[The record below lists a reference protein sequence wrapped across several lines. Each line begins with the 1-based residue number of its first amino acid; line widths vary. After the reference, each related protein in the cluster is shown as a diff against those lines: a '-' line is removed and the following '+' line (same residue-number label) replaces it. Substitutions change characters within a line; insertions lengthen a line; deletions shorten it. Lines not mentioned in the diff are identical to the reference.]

1 MKFSVQLALA
11 CFSVGVLSNA
21 TPRHPTTTIQNAIG
35 ECQKGVDN
43 LDTECK
49 AYNGG
54 DTSLLQKSAT
64 TLVDIIVR
72 GNTEI
77 ALQPSLSLSATL
89 ELTTTVTTFI
99 DHVTILTETLKSKRD
114 VVKAALKCGL
124 VRENIDVINTA
135 AGTFIETVV
144 GKCSPDAKAVTE
156 QTAQILQALL
166 SGCKEYYSTSNC
178 P

>member
-21 TPRHPTTTIQNAIG
+21 TPRHPTTTIQNVIG
-35 ECQKGVDN
+35 ECQTGVDN

-49 AYNGG
+49 AYDGG
-54 DTSLLQKSAT
+54 DTSLLQKTAT

-77 ALQPSLSLSATL
+77 AVQPSLSLSATL

-99 DHVTILTETLKSKRD
+99 DHVKILTETLKAKRD

-135 AGTFIETVV
+135 AGTFIGTVV
-144 GKCSPDAKAVTE
+144 GKCNPLAQEVAK
-156 QTAQILQALL
+156 QKAQILQALL
-166 SGCKEYYSTSNC
+166 NGCKEDYSTVNC